1 MLRTG
6 DVRMRQFVN
15 DSYLGPA
22 GDDCVDVHFP
32 ERDATVFDLA
42 HRHAFQLADQRFGIR
57 APVRLDERHD
67 YVHALLLELMGVF
80 EHLIR
85 FTYSR
90 RRPDVDAELRPL
102 ALLEFGEQ
110 RFGRWSAVFN
120 SHTASSSNAPPIA
133 RRWRRRRP
141 DAVAYCRDRG

>member
-1 MLRTG
+1 MTASTSISRSVTPRYSISRIG
-6 DVRMRQFVN
+6 AHMRL
-15 DSYLGPA
+15 Y
-22 GDDCVDVHFP
+22 
-32 ERDATVFDLA
+32 
-42 HRHAFQLADQRFGIR
+42 
-57 APVRLDERHD
+57 ERHD

-90 RRPDVDAELRPL
+90 RRPDVDAQLRPL

-110 RFGRWSAVFN
+110 RFRRWSAVFN
-120 SHTASSSNAPPIA
+120 GHNTSSSNATSIA
-133 RRWRRRRP
+133 RQWRRRRP